1 MTSLRSHACAWLV
14 GAALVPLASSCANT
28 FDPSLFLPLAD
39 DCTEAG
45 EISALNFPAGASEHS
60 YAIDTRTLR
69 NDIDDTTACLGRR
82 AEGPEGFLRV
92 DMSAGERWHFHMRRT
107 GNDDPALYVLPSC
120 DVRQCTAQQSIDICG
135 QGADEHLTF
144 EAPTS
149 GSYLIAVDSVNS
161 EGVSGMLQ
169 IIRPTCGNGTRE
181 HSETCDDGNETPGD
195 GCDAS
200 CRRELTDALR
210 AEVEVNDD
218 MFSAN
223 HILLTANELFVTGRI
238 ASTCE
243 SDWFA
248 VDVAAGQTIEA
259 ALLTSTE
266 TECPSD
272 RPASIDLEILR
283 PSGQDVIAR
292 GIATTGCPSIA
303 PTAALSTAGRYF
315 VRVFARNDEVA
326 RPFDY
331 GLRVRVQ

>member
-1 MTSLRSHACAWLV
+1 MTSSRLHAWL
-14 GAALVPLASSCANT
+14 ALALTPLAASCANT
-28 FDPSLFLPLAD
+28 FDPSLYLPLAD
-39 DCTEAG
+39 DCTEAAD
-45 EISALNFPAGASEHS
+45 ISALSLPAGVSERA

-82 AEGPEGFLRV
+82 ADGPEGFLRV

-144 EAPTS
+144 EAPTA

-169 IIRPTCGNGTRE
+169 IIRPTCGNGLLE
-181 HSETCDDGNETPGD
+181 HSETCDDNNDTPGD
-195 GCDAS
+195 GCDEH
-200 CRRELTDALR
+200 CRRELTEASR

-223 HILLTANELFVTGRI
+223 HIVLSSNTLFVTGRI

-248 VDVAAGQTIEA
+248 VQLAAGQTIEA

-266 TECPSD
+266 AECPSD
-272 RPASIDLEILR
+272 RPANIDLEILN

-292 GIATTGCPSIA
+292 GVATTGCPAIA
-303 PTAALSTAGRYF
+303 PTAAVPSAGLYF